1 MKNTTAEFKRSANMT
16 NGKKRS
22 SVKNTPWVSIII
34 SKNPPKGIIAKPTDA
49 RNDKNALPG
58 LFIFLSNWSSIFFIA
73 GNSNKELLRYIN
85 IEINKPWLSFS
96 MKRVS
101 IPKPLAYP
109 L

>member
-1 MKNTTAEFKRSANMT
+1 MKNTTAEIERSVNMT

-85 IEINKPWLSFS
+85 IEI
-96 MKRVS
+96 R
-101 IPKPLAYP
+101 
-109 L
+109 